1 MPLGRFITLEGI
13 DGAGTT
19 EQAARLHGYLK
30 KLGVGSHQTAE
41 PSDGAIGRLIRQIL
55 GDKPDFTYINRL
67 DPERRKVILALLF
80 TADRADHAWTEMETY
95 WNLGQV
101 VISDRYHLSTLA
113 YELGVAATRDW
124 IETLGAAL
132 PKPDLTFYLRLDA
145 EQAFARLKNRWE
157 EKGPG
162 GADPEIFEKLELQ
175 KQLVSNYDA
184 FCGHL
189 YEGERLA
196 KNVITIDAS
205 QSIDEV
211 EQEIKGHALIHLEQ
225 WSILD
230 D

>member
-13 DGAGTT
+13 DGSGTT
-19 EQAARLHGYLK
+19 VQAGRLHGFLK
-30 KLGVGSHQTAE
+30 KLGVDSHQTAE
-41 PSDGAIGRLIRQIL
+41 PSHGAIGRLIRQIL

-95 WNLGQV
+95 WNNGVV
-101 VISDRYHLSTLA
+101 VISDRYHLSTFA
-113 YELGVAATRDW
+113 YELGVLADRDW
-124 IETLGAAL
+124 IETLGRAL

-145 EQAFARLKNRWE
+145 EQAFERLKKRWE
-157 EKGPG
+157 EKGSG

-205 QSIDEV
+205 QTIDEV
-211 EQEIKGHALIHLEQ
+211 EAEIQTHTRVHLEE
-225 WSILD
+225 WGILD